1 MSDIFSFFLS
11 NIMLVHWLF
20 IYLSFYF
27 IYSIIFLLP
36 FIVDET
42 LSQASS
48 ATSASAS
55 GVYEIPARLRTLH
68 NLVIQYASQVGI
80 YSLNP
85 SSIFLIN

>member
-1 MSDIFSFFLS
+1 
-11 NIMLVHWLF
+11 MLIHWLF
-20 IYLSFYF
+20 IYLF
-27 IYSIIFLLP
+27 IFLFYSIIFLLP